1 MSTAAPAR
9 KDFLSILDF
18 DAVDTDLAHV
28 VGPQHVGHVL
38 SDVAGLSSPCLT
50 PVRSFRLPKSIVTV
64 YDVIPKS

>member
-1 MSTAAPAR
+1 MTT
-9 KDFLSILDF
+9 F
-18 DAVDTDLAHV
+18 DACA
-28 VGPQHVGHVL
+28 PFAQQHVGHVL